1 MIRSYFF
8 PRSMLR
14 KSSIITLTPRSCRCC
29 ASSGLISTASIEKS
43 PYFCSVLIMLPLP
56 APGSSTSIPP
66 PQRENVE
73 KSLDRRDRCR
83 VEVVRASFGSSIC
96 RTHCLP
102 PYNSLAQ
109 RCLLHVGAFVSL
121 GLEGQFQCF
130 PCVSASLCQPVAF
143 RLPPFSLSSM

>member
-73 KSLDRRDRCR
+73 KCLDRRDWCR
-83 VEVVRASFGSSIC
+83 VEVVRLSGASSVC
-96 RTHCLP
+96 CTHYLP
-102 PYNSLAQ
+102 PY
-109 RCLLHVGAFVSL
+109 LLRQLWPSMT
-121 GLEGQFQCF
+121 
-130 PCVSASLCQPVAF
+130 SASHISRSRSTVA
-143 RLPPFSLSSM
+143 LAVMSSPF

>member
-8 PRSMLR
+8 PRSILR

-66 PQRENVE
+66 PQRESVE
-73 KSLDRRDRCR
+73 KCLDRRDWCR
-83 VEVVRASFGSSIC
+83 VEVVRLSGASSVC
-96 RTHCLP
+96 CTHCLP
-102 PYNSLAQ
+102 PYLLRQLWPSMTRASHISRSRSTVALA
-109 RCLLHVGAFVSL
+109 VMS
-121 GLEGQFQCF
+121 
-130 PCVSASLCQPVAF
+130 S
-143 RLPPFSLSSM
+143 PF

>member
-73 KSLDRRDRCR
+73 KCLDRRDRCR
-83 VEVVRASFGSSIC
+83 VEVVRLSGASSVC
-96 RTHCLP
+96 CTHCLP
-102 PYNSLAQ
+102 PYLLRQLWPSMTRASHISRSRSTVALA
-109 RCLLHVGAFVSL
+109 VMS
-121 GLEGQFQCF
+121 
-130 PCVSASLCQPVAF
+130 S
-143 RLPPFSLSSM
+143 PF

>member
-56 APGSSTSIPP
+56 APGSNTSIPP

-73 KSLDRRDRCR
+73 KCLDRRDRCR
-83 VEVVRASFGSSIC
+83 VEVVRLSGASSVC
-96 RTHCLP
+96 CTHCLP
-102 PYNSLAQ
+102 PFIVPFCRRVLKENQSYT
-109 RCLLHVGAFVSL
+109 RGLLKFLRSPALLVFFWTVRIL
-121 GLEGQFQCF
+121 K
-130 PCVSASLCQPVAF
+130 
-143 RLPPFSLSSM
+143 LSPR